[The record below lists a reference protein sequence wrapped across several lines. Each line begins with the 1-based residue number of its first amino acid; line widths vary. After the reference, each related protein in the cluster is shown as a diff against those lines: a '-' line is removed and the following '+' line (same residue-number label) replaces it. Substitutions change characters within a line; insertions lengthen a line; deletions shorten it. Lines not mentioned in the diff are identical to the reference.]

1 MDITYSI
8 PGYEVI
14 GEIDLS
20 IEAAGSEA
28 VALLLWDKETGLGI
42 LWASGCTCCSNMM
55 DGLVPE
61 EARVVE
67 NLMVTA
73 QELYDAAAVADDEEA
88 VDNVRESLRAAVA
101 KMGPRAPKEL
111 R

>member
-20 IEAAGSEA
+20 IEDMDSEA
-28 VALLLWDKETGLGI
+28 VALLLWDDETGLGL
-42 LWASGCTCCSNMM
+42 LWAQGCTCCGDMM
-55 DGLVPE
+55 DQLVPS

-67 NLMVTA
+67 DLMATA
-73 QELYDAAAVADDEEA
+73 QELYDAASVADDEEA

-111 R
+111 C